1 MFAAEIRAKAL
12 PRWFQPQGRG
22 AEGKTEHPMT
32 DEACTSAPETL
43 ICEALAVMTPS
54 TAAEIAEATD
64 LDPVAAARCL
74 DVLVRQQR
82 VMFNPLTKRFSLP
95 RPRTAPGLAA

>member
-1 MFAAEIRAKAL
+1 MTEKTSTSAAEA
-12 PRWFQPQGRG
+12 
-22 AEGKTEHPMT
+22 
-32 DEACTSAPETL
+32 L
-43 ICEALAVMTPS
+43 ICEALAVMRPS

-64 LDPVAAARCL
+64 LDPVAAARSL
-74 DVLVRQQR
+74 DFLARQQR